1 MQQSGQRKCPEG
13 LSEWRKGAHYLFYQT
28 LLDSFLWD
36 NTFSTS
42 LLLGRVRVTG
52 LLITGKYLLD
62 PDP

>member
-13 LSEWRKGAHYLFYQT
+13 PEYTWVEQGKILWT

-42 LLLGRVRVTG
+42 LLLGRVRVHG
-52 LLITGKYLLD
+52 SNLNS
-62 PDP
+62 